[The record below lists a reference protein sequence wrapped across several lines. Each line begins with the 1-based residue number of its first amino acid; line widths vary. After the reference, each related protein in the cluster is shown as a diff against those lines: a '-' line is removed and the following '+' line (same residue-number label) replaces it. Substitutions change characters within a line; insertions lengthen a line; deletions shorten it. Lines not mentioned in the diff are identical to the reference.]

1 MAAIFIRNGVV
12 RTGQYT
18 ERFSRVQR
26 TLQSTMSLHI
36 FPTNE
41 KIQDRKDSM
50 ELQVHRQLLMTK
62 KAGGKKE
69 YQFSRTH
76 AYRHYL

>member
-1 MAAIFIRNGVV
+1 LMAAIFIRNGVV

-36 FPTNE
+36 FPIDVPIHN
-41 KIQDRKDSM
+41 RKDRM
-50 ELQVHRQLLMTK
+50 EQQVNRQALMAK
-62 KAGGKKE
+62 RAGGKKE
-69 YQFSRTH
+69 IQF
-76 AYRHYL
+76 